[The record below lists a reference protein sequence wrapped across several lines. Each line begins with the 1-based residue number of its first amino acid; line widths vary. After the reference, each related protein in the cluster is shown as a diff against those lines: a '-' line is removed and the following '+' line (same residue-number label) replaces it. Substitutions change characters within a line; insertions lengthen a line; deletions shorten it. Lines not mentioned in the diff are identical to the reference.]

1 MGGCE
6 GANGDEGKGNA
17 ASVEPLLGEVIQGHT
32 CERGTN
38 RNAGQKEHRQRG
50 TGWWDLTKL
59 REQNGKFQ
67 VLFEARKRGLSGS
80 RRRELKKPKWG
91 ASRKVRTP
99 L

>member
-1 MGGCE
+1 MGGNE
-6 GANGDEGKGNA
+6 GASGDEGKGNVT
-17 ASVEPLLGEVIQGHT
+17 SVEPLLGEVKQGHI

-38 RNAGQKEHRQRG
+38 RNADQKEHRQRG

-67 VLFEARKRGLSGS
+67 VLIEARQRGLSGS
-80 RRRELKKPKWG
+80 RRRESNKPKWG